1 MRFSILVTL
10 VSALYSTS
18 YARIHQG
25 SAMDGLADAANFQIE
40 HMQNMR
46 SFLGPPEE
54 LHARNEKREPMLTF
68 RNPKAAKFHVDG
80 TKIPDGTLC
89 SLSLR
94 LYYTD
99 SLTVVNFDAGDSW
112 SGLMPISSDPNETR
126 KLFFW
131 LVRPSLET
139 HIIVANQVVGFGLR
153 RMPQIR
159 TTFCSG
165 RMVNFLLRISF
176 ILTHR

>member
-1 MRFSILVTL
+1 MRFSVLVALASTL
-10 VSALYSTS
+10 YGTA

-89 SLSLR
+89 SLSSR
-94 LYYTD
+94 LYYSD
-99 SLTVVNFDAGDSW
+99 NPTVVNFDAGDSW

-131 LVRPSLET
+131 WVRPWT
-139 HIIVANQVVGFGLR
+139 RIIVANQLAGFGLR

-165 RMVNFLLRISF
+165 RMVNCLLRISF
-176 ILTHR
+176 ILITHR